1 MLPYNFYV
9 VSIDLPGLANTGS
22 NQTFLSTT
30 WTNTSSLDR
39 NVIEW
44 FAHPDP
50 LILDEIIGVP
60 GIPGVAPF
68 PVLEVMNE
76 KLLQFLRTAIENG
89 VTSPCT
95 DTVVPTG
102 LDLLCQ
108 VMLDFSVLA
117 PMATI
122 DFPTSVCYSEQDTL
136 VPVTSFPDSLFLN
149 ENIDRTTG
157 LIGGLLPVT
166 GDHLSAGVVC
176 MIASVL
182 YYVSSVGKQY
192 VYRKLLVQS
201 HQLGYIGRL

>member
-1 MLPYNFYV
+1 
-9 VSIDLPGLANTGS
+9 
-22 NQTFLSTT
+22 
-30 WTNTSSLDR
+30 LDR
-39 NVIEW
+39 NAIAW

-50 LILDEIIGVP
+50 LMLDEIIGSSGMP
-60 GIPGVAPF
+60 GIAPF

-76 KLLQFLRTAIENG
+76 NLLQFLRAAIENG
-89 VTSPCT
+89 VSSPCT
-95 DTVVPTG
+95 DTIIPAG

-136 VPVTSFPDSLFLN
+136 IPVTSFPDSLFLN
-149 ENIDRTTG
+149 ANIDRTTS

-166 GDHLSAGVVC
+166 GDNLSAGVVC

-182 YYVSSVGKQY
+182 YYVSSVGKHSI
-192 VYRKLLVQS
+192 REENSWQS
-201 HQLGYIGRL
+201 HEPCCIGRL